1 MTRAQG
7 AAVDLTA
14 HAARLAP
21 HMAVLRPEGSGP
33 FPVVVLMHGCGGVQ
47 PLHAR
52 YAEAACEAGVAAV
65 IVDSLAPR
73 GITRRAAHL
82 TVCSGMRLRG
92 AERALDLCAA
102 LHWLEARPWADT
114 GRLAVAGWS
123 HGGWA
128 IMEALVAAGRGASPT
143 PLVGALRL
151 AVLIYPYA
159 SVLARTA
166 REGWGACRPR
176 VAACVAGRD
185 AVVGSAGALR
195 ALERLRSDGLDVD
208 LMSLPTAT
216 HAFDDDQASDPRTV
230 HDPALTARAVA
241 FYVDALRS
249 ALSPAAWKARPRGG
263 TLRARPAARAGRPG

>member
-21 HMAVLRPEGSGP
+21 HVTVLRPDGPGP

-47 PLHAR
+47 PLHTR
-52 YAEAACEAGVAAV
+52 YAQAAREAGIAAV

-82 TVCSGMRLRG
+82 TVCSGLRLRG
-92 AERALDLCAA
+92 AERALDLCAV
-102 LHWLEARPWADT
+102 LDWLEAQPWADT
-114 GRLAVAGWS
+114 GRLAAAGWS

-128 IMEALVAAGRGASPT
+128 IMEALVVAGRGASPT
-143 PLVGALRL
+143 PRVGALRL

-159 SVLARTA
+159 SVLARTRA
-166 REGWGACRPR
+166 AGWGACRPR

-185 AVVGSAGALR
+185 AVVGSAGPLR
-195 ALERLRSDGLDVD
+195 ALERLRADGVDLD

-230 HDPALTARAVA
+230 HDPVLTARVVA

-249 ALSPAAWKARPRGG
+249 ALSPDMEGASAAAGGAR
-263 TLRARPAARAGRPG
+263 